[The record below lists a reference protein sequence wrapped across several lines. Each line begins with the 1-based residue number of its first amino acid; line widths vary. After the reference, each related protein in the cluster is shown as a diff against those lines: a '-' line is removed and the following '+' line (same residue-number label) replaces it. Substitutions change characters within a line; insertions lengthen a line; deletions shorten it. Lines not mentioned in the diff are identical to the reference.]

1 MCADCQSVM
10 MGFALQIHL
19 DINHLKCPFTL
30 ILHQRKTTDY
40 EDIFNDD
47 QYAVGARHDNGE

>member
-19 DINHLKCPFTL
+19 DINHLKYPFTL
-30 ILHQRKTTDY
+30 ILHQRK
-40 EDIFNDD
+40 IK
-47 QYAVGARHDNGE
+47 DNGL